1 MQCLAPIRTSVND
14 TYCHCVTKRASHPC
28 SVPHPTLLV
37 SIFLKKSELHGR
49 AREILS
55 SDSEAQSLE
64 EEIQWPAAWL
74 LLLTECPATALSLTL
89 PRDPSR

>member
-1 MQCLAPIRTSVND
+1 MTLTAIVLPNVPVTPALSLTPHSWSVYSSKNPS
-14 TYCHCVTKRASHPC
+14 Y
-28 SVPHPTLLV
+28 
-37 SIFLKKSELHGR
+37 GR